1 MSAHSETPIAS
12 AQELDELTRLRAELS
27 YLDWKAHPRHRTER
41 VLREA
46 QRQWGVPERE
56 ALFWSGLL
64 PSGDD
69 TRDTA
74 TTCAPARVECDG
86 GHGSAAGAARGVGR
100 QGVVGGVAEEFT

>member
-1 MSAHSETPIAS
+1 MSN
-12 AQELDELTRLRAELS
+12 RLRIHLQFGIDYGPTPSAAVS
-27 YLDWKAHPRHRTER
+27 AGWDSSGGDDHGCHRTER

-74 TTCAPARVECDG
+74 TTCAT
-86 GHGSAAGAARGVGR
+86 SRGRCGR
-100 QGVVGGVAEEFT
+100 

>member
-1 MSAHSETPIAS
+1 VSAHSETPVAS
-12 AQELDELTRLRAELS
+12 AQELDELTRLRVELS

-64 PSGDD
+64 PSGDHA
-69 TRDTA
+69 RDTA
-74 TTCAPARVECDG
+74 TTCAPAR
-86 GHGSAAGAARGVGR
+86 GR
-100 QGVVGGVAEEFT
+100 CGR